1 MPTRT
6 TVPAMF
12 PPPKYA
18 HAAVLDPGERLV
30 VTAGAVPVDPDGNLI
45 GAGSVPEQTEAVIA
59 NLEAALR
66 SVGSSLEGA
75 IQTRVYVVA
84 EDRSDLVAA
93 WEVVRA
99 SALSTGPHCSTLLG
113 VAMLGYTGQLVEIE
127 ALAVASKPA

>member
-1 MPTRT
+1 MTTRR
-6 TVPAMF
+6 TVF
-12 PPPKYA
+12 TLVPPPQYA

-30 VTAGAVPVDPDGNLI
+30 VTAGAVPVDREGNLI

-66 SVGSSLEGA
+66 SVGSSLERV

-84 EDRSDLVAA
+84 EKRSDLVAA
-93 WEVVRA
+93 WEIVRGSSL
-99 SALSTGPHCSTLLG
+99 SAGPHCSTLLG

-127 ALAVASKPA
+127 ALAVVSEVA

>member
-1 MPTRT
+1 MPTRA
-6 TVPAMF
+6 TVPSLF
-12 PPPKYA
+12 PPPQYA

-30 VTAGAVPVDPDGNLI
+30 VTAGAVPVDREGNLI

-66 SVGSSLEGA
+66 SVGSSLEQV
-75 IQTRVYVVA
+75 IQSRIYVVA
-84 EDRSDLVAA
+84 ENRSDLGAA

-99 SALSTGPHCSTLLG
+99 SDLSAGPHCSTLLG

-127 ALAVASKPA
+127 ALAVVLKVA